1 MPVIILIGDAH
12 RYLEKL
18 KSCISEYFN
27 VVHLNNEFR
36 AIRSE
41 LSNMDPHTVYIVQNC
56 TMKPQRYEI
65 YCLAKRNETS
75 YCILTDTELST
86 SKHDMPSFV
95 ITEELPIEDI
105 LNKLRENLHCNAAHK
120 KKITGSNYLMYFK
133 QIINKVNQ
141 GMQNS
146 SGTVSVLKECEDMLL
161 RTIKLNPISLE
172 DLEDAYRDLVT
183 SEMKSRGLA

>member
-1 MPVIILIGDAH
+1 MPVLVLIGDAD
-12 RYLEKL
+12 RYIEKL
-18 KSCISEYFN
+18 KSCMAEHFN
-27 VVHLNNEFR
+27 VVHLNTEFR
-36 AIRSE
+36 AMRSE

-95 ITEELPIEDI
+95 MAEELPIEDI
-105 LNKLRENLHCNAAHK
+105 ITKLRENLHCNAAHK
-120 KKITGSNYLMYFK
+120 KKVTGSNYIMHFK
-133 QIINKVNQ
+133 QMVNRVNQ
-141 GMQNS
+141 SMQAS
-146 SGTVSVLKECEDMLL
+146 PSTASVLKECEGMLL
-161 RTIKLNPISLE
+161 RTIRLNPISLD

-183 SEMKSRGLA
+183 NEMKSRGFA